1 MSESKNSEG
10 KFLLGFF
17 IGGLIG
23 AIIIVFLGTKEGKK
37 AGKILRD
44 RGQDFLDQ
52 LDDKIDTFQQK
63 GIDLVAQGEE
73 LKQQVID
80 EFEEKKETLSI
91 AAAER
96 LDDALAHIEQM
107 QERGRESTASL
118 RSKLF
123 RNLPK
128 KN

>member
-1 MSESKNSEG
+1 MSETKNNEG

-52 LDDKIDTFQQK
+52 LDDKIDSFQQK

-73 LKQQVID
+73 LKQQVLE
-80 EFEEKKETLSI
+80 EFEEKKETLSV

-123 RNLPK
+123 KNLPK